1 MSIILRVNKGSAL
14 TYDEM
19 DRNQA
24 QFFYSS
30 SLRNSGQTMR
40 LHYTGSN
47 ALDLAGVDY
56 GPERYEEI
64 NFPAQAAQQSTTSAA
79 GDITEVQFN
88 GGPVNGVDIFK
99 ADSNF
104 VWNNTKKFLSLASN
118 SQERLSIGVIS
129 DSHAAGISLT
139 ANPIFANE
147 GSKALIRFKED
158 SADGASNSVIGKISS
173 VNSHFYISQNKVIDA
188 SRKEYG
194 KIHNSIVGNNS
205 GGVEGDDSIVGTFS
219 FDNDIKSLGI
229 GTTSPTKNLNV
240 AGEHGIGVGIG
251 TGIAV
256 ESFIKPIPSSIN
268 TASSNGRRTLI
279 PVDSNTAGLLISS
292 PAGPDGGNVV
302 VNINTDTNQKEGFN
316 VISTTENEFDN
327 PKADTLL
334 TVTAAG
340 RTGVNTNYPATNGLT
355 VAGNISGSGFVEID
369 QLAGPDITVSYQ
381 DFMPLGVKSDGRFV
395 NTSTV
400 GGLTPLGGIIIWSG
414 AANAIP
420 TGWAICDGTT
430 SNSQVTPNLV
440 SRFIMGAASPTVSGS
455 AVGTVGGSKDA
466 VIVAH
471 GHSATVIEGD
481 GHQHGFTQ
489 ENTRGLGA
497 SGAKDGTSSFEAAQT
512 DKATT
517 GISVTIQSAT
527 GGESGTNKNLPPYYA
542 LCYIMYVG
550 IAP

>member
-1 MSIILRVNKGSAL
+1 
-14 TYDEM
+14 
-19 DRNQA
+19 
-24 QFFYSS
+24 
-30 SLRNSGQTMR
+30 MR

-47 ALDLAGVDY
+47 ALDLAGEGY
-56 GPERYEEI
+56 GPERFDEI

-88 GGPVNGVDIFK
+88 GGPVNGVDIFQ

-104 VWNNTKKFLSLASN
+104 VWNNTKKMLSLASGVE
-118 SQERLSIGVIS
+118 ERLSIGAIS
-129 DSHAAGISLT
+129 NEHAAGISLT
-139 ANPIFANE
+139 ANPVFAGE
-147 GSKALIRFKED
+147 GSKALIRFRD
-158 SADGASNSVIGKISS
+158 SNTTSLSAEIGKISS
-173 VNSHFYISQNKVIDA
+173 INSNFYISQTNVIDA
-188 SRKEYG
+188 GRKAYG

-205 GGVEGDDSIVGTFS
+205 GGSAGDDSIVGTFS
-219 FDNDIKSLGI
+219 YDNDIKSLGI
-229 GTTSPTKNLNV
+229 GTTGPTKNLNV
-240 AGEHGIGVGIG
+240 VGEHGIGVGVG
-251 TGIAV
+251 TGIDV
-256 ESFIKPIPSSIN
+256 DSFIKPIPSTLTS
-268 TASSNGRRTLI
+268 AASNGRRTLI
-279 PVDSNTAGLLISS
+279 PVDSHTAGLLISS
-292 PAGPDGGNVV
+292 PAGADGGNVV
-302 VNINTDTNQKEGFN
+302 VNINTDNSQKEGFN
-316 VISTTENEFDN
+316 VISTQQSEFDG
-327 PKADTLL
+327 PKAETLL

-369 QLAGPDITVSYQ
+369 QLASPDVGVSYQ

-440 SRFIMGAASPTVSGS
+440 SRFIMGAASPSVSGS
-455 AVGTVGGSKDA
+455 AVGTVGGSADA

-471 GHSATVIEGD
+471 THTANVTDPGHL
-481 GHQHGFTQ
+481 HNFTQ
-489 ENTRGLGA
+489 ENTRGAGSNGA
-497 SGAKDGTSSFEAAQT
+497 ENGASSFEPAQT
-512 DKATT
+512 QTATT
-517 GISVTIQSAT
+517 GISVGIQSAT
-527 GGESGTNKNLPPYYA
+527 GGEPGTNKNLPPYYA